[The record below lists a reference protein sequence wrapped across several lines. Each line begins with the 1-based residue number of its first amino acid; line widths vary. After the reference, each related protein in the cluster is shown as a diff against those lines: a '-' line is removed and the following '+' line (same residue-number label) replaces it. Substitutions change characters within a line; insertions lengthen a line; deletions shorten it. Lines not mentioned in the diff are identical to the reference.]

1 MWEYQGDL
9 PTGQTSFQRGA
20 LYPWPCIRLTKA
32 FAGRVLDKGNSLPL
46 NNCVFC
52 FNPSRFLCSQIL
64 IDYVD
69 GQLVYAPARTMLI
82 VLLIIAAGGIPII
95 ENPNSTLLNAH
106 PRFQHV
112 VALLKEK
119 GMSPLL
125 EFQHFWVICFCHVSF
140 PKVFSRLLTIFAAAL
155 LCLLNAFWIF
165 ATVLPAKAFT
175 DKNCG

>member
-1 MWEYQGDL
+1 
-9 PTGQTSFQRGA
+9 
-20 LYPWPCIRLTKA
+20 
-32 FAGRVLDKGNSLPL
+32 
-46 NNCVFC
+46 
-52 FNPSRFLCSQIL
+52 
-64 IDYVD
+64 
-69 GQLVYAPARTMLI
+69 MLL

-106 PRFQHV
+106 PRFQYV

-125 EFQHFWVICFCHVSF
+125 QFQHFWVICFCHVSF
-140 PKVFSRLLTIFAAAL
+140 PKVFSMAMLGNVSRLFTIFAAAL

-175 DKNCG
+175 DKHCG